1 MTLFSHRK
9 TTNGLHERLNA
20 MKQNEKEKTSIAI
33 SVELY
38 KAIEKTAKQK
48 KVSFNEA
55 VNFLLKKVLTPP
67 IRNV

>member
-1 MTLFSHRK
+1 
-9 TTNGLHERLNA
+9 